1 MKLLCQVIWVMAA
14 MYLILNRKAEKTW
27 EPMYLYMIG
36 GLLFH
41 TVWEGKSQ
49 YIYQYLLV
57 LVPFASCTLSN
68 GIRGA
73 DSLLLRLAGRKT
85 GKYMK

>member
-1 MKLLCQVIWVMAA
+1 MPESPMCCGSP
-14 MYLILNRKAEKTW
+14 W
-27 EPMYLYMIG
+27 EPAYLFLIG
-36 GLLFH
+36 GFLFH
-41 TVWEGKSQ
+41 IFWEGKSQ

-73 DSLLLRLAGRKT
+73 EPLLLRMAGRKT